1 MGSVH
6 TQAKLGEAAE
16 RVHENQQQIL
26 AQEQKK
32 PESSLAKKISGFQ
45 NERAAKIGVLN
56 DTVKE
61 EICRI
66 ARLDRSDHR
75 ARGRAMRWPSAARS
89 SSVIWRN
96 QG

>member
-1 MGSVH
+1 
-6 TQAKLGEAAE
+6 
-16 RVHENQQQIL
+16 VHENRQQIL

-66 ARLDRSDHR
+66 ATAGSLRSPGPAPGTRKVVSVHCPLKHR
-75 ARGRAMRWPSAARS
+75 PLAASGLISAVSAELF
-89 SSVIWRN
+89 
-96 QG
+96 

>member
-1 MGSVH
+1 
-6 TQAKLGEAAE
+6 
-16 RVHENQQQIL
+16 VHENRQQIL

-32 PESSLAKKISGFQ
+32 PESSLAKKIPGFQ
-45 NERAAKIGVLN
+45 NERAAKIGLPN

-75 ARGRAMRWPSAARS
+75 ARPRERARWWPSAARS
-89 SSVIWRN
+89 SSANRRK